1 MVSDPAGFARAFAA
15 AWGKRDA
22 GALAAL
28 MAEDGDLLSLT
39 GGHAEGRAGIEAL
52 FQAELAG
59 AFSQSRLV
67 TGRTKL
73 RALGEGAAV
82 LVQRFVLS
90 GLVDGAGADMGRI
103 GALMVATLAEGPEGW
118 RAVTLQFSA
127 LEA

>member
-1 MVSDPAGFARAFAA
+1 MVTDPAGFARTFAT

-22 GALAAL
+22 SALAAL
-28 MAEDGDLLSLT
+28 IVGDGDMLSLT
-39 GGHAEGRAGIEAL
+39 GGHAEGRTEIEAL

-73 RALGEGAAV
+73 RALGDGVAV

-103 GALMVATLAEGPEGW
+103 GALMIATLTEGAEGW
-118 RAVTLQFSA
+118 QAVTLQFSA